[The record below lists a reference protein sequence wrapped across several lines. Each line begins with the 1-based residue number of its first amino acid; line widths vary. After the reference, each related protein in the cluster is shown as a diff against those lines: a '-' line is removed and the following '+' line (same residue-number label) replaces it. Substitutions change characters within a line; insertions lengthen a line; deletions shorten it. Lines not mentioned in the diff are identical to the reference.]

1 MRTEGLAGI
10 DYGSKMAGTTSICWS
25 KGPSLVIEQSEKKQD
40 ADQFLADLFHTN
52 DFDLIAIDAPLSLPA
67 AYRHPDETDYFFRT
81 ADREVGA
88 MSPMFL
94 GGLTARA
101 MRLQSM
107 FASAERSF
115 IECYPAGL
123 VRQLKLEEYYK
134 KDLALFAER
143 LAAFL
148 PTSVPDFTNWHQ
160 ADSVLAWLSA
170 YRFRTG
176 THESFGRKSEG
187 VIIL

>member
-1 MRTEGLAGI
+1 MKTKGLAGI

-25 KGPSLVIEQSEKKQD
+25 KDHSLVIEQSQKKQD
-40 ADQFLADLFHTN
+40 ADQFLADQFHTHH
-52 DFDLIAIDAPLSLPA
+52 FDLIAIDAPLSLPA
-67 AYRHPDETDYFFRT
+67 VYHQPDETDYFFRT

-101 MRLQSM
+101 MRLRAT
-107 FASAERSF
+107 FASADRTF

-123 VRQLKLEEYYK
+123 VRQLKLDEYYK
-134 KDLALFAER
+134 KDLALFAAQ

-148 PTSVPDFTNWHQ
+148 PTNVPDFNNWHQ

-176 THESFGRKSEG
+176 THLSFGRKSEG